1 MGQHDDLGLEA
12 TAEMELDRQV
22 RTLLDKDYPALA
34 GLTEHAFVALVE
46 PLRKHLPD
54 LGAADPGH
62 IPFVVV
68 VTSALVPTVA
78 AVERFVVGGN
88 AGFTDMAAE
97 IDGYRPIDGLDL
109 PTGSVYLL
117 VDVDTGADTL
127 NVPPNDA
134 LPRLV
139 AAGRTPLTV
148 DEGVAVVTH
157 VPDVF
162 RARNAFQALGS
173 RAGNKRIPSFWMSK
187 GAPRL
192 GWCWAG
198 NPHTWLGAASAAA
211 RHGSG

>member
-22 RTLLDKDYPALA
+22 RTLVDKDYPALA
-34 GLTEHAFVALVE
+34 GLTEDAFVALVE
-46 PLRKHLPD
+46 PLRKHLPA
-54 LGAADPGH
+54 LGSADRGH

-78 AVERFVVGGN
+78 AVERFVVGGKT
-88 AGFTDMAAE
+88 GFTDMAEE

-127 NVPPNDA
+127 NVRPNDA

-162 RARNAFQALGS
+162 GARNAFQALGS

-211 RHGSG
+211 RHGAG